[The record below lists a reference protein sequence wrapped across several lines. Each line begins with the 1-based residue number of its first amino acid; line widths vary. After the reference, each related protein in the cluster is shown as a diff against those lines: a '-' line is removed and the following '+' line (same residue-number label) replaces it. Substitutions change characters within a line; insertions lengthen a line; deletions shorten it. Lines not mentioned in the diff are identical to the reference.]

1 MSTKEIN
8 IKTVIAVL
16 LLIVDVLAIRWF
28 VDAITENKM
37 HHHMSIVSHYSGM
50 QLTLNKDITGKV
62 RGKTVTVPAGTVVKP
77 NHISLGGVVFSYSDE
92 FASFRASYEDFEE
105 QAQLEELRAEA
116 EQIYNKD
123 REMVIK
129 KNIGPGIVTILCGIL
144 ICSLVTFFLVKNKWY
159 ALLYVLDILFFL
171 LQDEVFS
178 LLIQMP
184 VFYCLWVT

>member
-16 LLIVDVLAIRWF
+16 LLIVDVLAICGF
-28 VDAITENKM
+28 VYLRIENEL
-37 HHHMSIVSHYSGM
+37 HHYGILIQRPDDM
-50 QLTLNKDITGKV
+50 QLTLNKDITKTL
-62 RGKTVTVPAGTVVKP
+62 RDKTVTVPAGTVVKP
-77 NHISLGGVVFSYSDE
+77 NHISLDGVVFSYSDE

-123 REMVIK
+123 RERVIK
-129 KNIGPGIVTILCGIL
+129 KNMGTGIATILCGIL

-159 ALLYVLDILFFL
+159 ALLYVI
-171 LQDEVFS
+171 QVVSVFVLYCALS
-178 LLIQMP
+178 LVL
-184 VFYCLWVT
+184 Y

>member
-16 LLIVDVLAIRWF
+16 LLIVDVLAICGF
-28 VDAITENKM
+28 VYLRIENEL
-37 HHHMSIVSHYSGM
+37 HHYGILIQRPDDM
-50 QLTLNKDITGKV
+50 QLTLNKDITKTL
-62 RGKTVTVPAGTVVKP
+62 RDKTVTVPAGTVVKP
-77 NHISLGGVVFSYSDE
+77 NHISLDGVAFSYSDE

-129 KNIGPGIVTILCGIL
+129 KSIGPGIATILCGIL
-144 ICSLVTFFLVKNKWY
+144 ICALVTFFLVKIKWY
-159 ALLYVLDILFFL
+159 VLLYVIQILF
-171 LQDEVFS
+171 
-178 LLIQMP
+178 IP
-184 VFYCLWVT
+184 VLYFVLSTMLCH